1 MRVVIPQN
9 KLEDT
14 MIKAGLGLMALAGIA
29 IAGIAIATPA
39 FAQGVSVDVPGVS
52 VGIGERDHYRGDRYR
67 RHHDTVVVR
76 ERGSYAAARCSTKKI
91 IRSDGTSTTIRRCN

>member
-1 MRVVIPQN
+1 
-9 KLEDT
+9 
-14 MIKAGLGLMALAGIA
+14 MIKAGLGALVLVGIA
-29 IAGIAIATPA
+29 AAIPA

-52 VGIGERDHYRGDRYR
+52 VGVGERHHYRGDRYR
-67 RHHDTVVVR
+67 DHDTVVVR